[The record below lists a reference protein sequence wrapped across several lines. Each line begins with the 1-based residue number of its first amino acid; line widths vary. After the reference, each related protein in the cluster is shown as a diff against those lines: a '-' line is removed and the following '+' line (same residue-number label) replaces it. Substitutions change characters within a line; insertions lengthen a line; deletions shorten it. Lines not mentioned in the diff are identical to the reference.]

1 MSKKTRQKCS
11 RYKTSGFIRQC
22 LAIVLTVAMIVT
34 MSPIIPGTNMNAF
47 AADELSGSTVQPI
60 VVVSGEGVLGGSAYT
75 ADNVGYERSYTLD
88 ELKEIADSDVKASP
102 ENRYLYSAYN
112 TYNTA
117 SKFLGEGVRLD
128 TLLEGSGVSEA
139 DFSNYIIS
147 LAAPDNYTAKY
158 DPAKTTVGDA
168 NGANVSQHLGV
179 TRYYY
184 PNIQSQGGG
193 NADNPE
199 EVPTILAWAQGGEK
213 GSVVIPS
220 TVTPFTNKIESMTG
234 QIALNDYNN
243 PLFNGDVKK
252 VVVGNA
258 ISETAITIDGV
269 EKTRAEVLMMER
281 ADRSYTYST
290 QEGDQTVYARGVPL
304 AAILSAYDDND
315 TVNFTAADNYPVPA
329 SGMTVVE
336 LIEGNYMLAYEVGTS
351 ASDLVGIYKTAKNNP
366 EIYGFFTLY
375 GDGEKPAGLI
385 NNITVTPA
393 SGIDFV
399 NSPYKHINNGGIVGQ
414 DGPYEIDAI
423 TGATLTIEGPGVTS
437 SVPLPI
443 RELEVQNAG
452 AFRGVYSDV
461 RDDGEW
467 TLNYEGIKLSHI
479 VYNMTSGDNGIHL
492 TDDAFRVLIK
502 NRVRQTIAEFT
513 LEEIDE
519 ADDAGRPIII
529 AYGTGTED
537 GEIVAPFVFD
547 LASGIR
553 DELDNDDG
561 PIKLVYDK
569 TVFAGGDP
577 NPEYTEFGNVAYIY
591 VAQESTPGYKHDKP
605 PYDTPENSQ
614 YILTVTGDKIG
625 REVNYTV
632 EQLEEM
638 VEYDPATG
646 APVGNGMGYR
656 DEYSL
661 ANSTYWYVNEYEGV
675 QLWKLL
681 QKSGLPADSATG
693 ADKDTFVSFT
703 ATDNYKDFDKF
714 TIEQISNPDLFKYY
728 EKNPADP
735 NDGSYTGND
744 ATDLRG
750 TGYPVLVA
758 YGVNGYPYVIKNN
771 MDGYLSGLSNDGG
784 PLRIISGKTEYSHAN
799 GSKQAKLLDKVIVGE
814 DLYYSTHKYNP
825 NKDGVYQGIAENST
839 LTVKV
844 LSGAGED
851 APVLKEETY
860 KVGDLEELLYG
871 GSLTKT
877 QLEDAKIKGFY
888 EQYKNGYFYSD
899 LYEGISLKYFLEHVV
914 ELPGYKG
921 TITFRAGTDTL
932 EMGLEEVLA
941 FTGYNKTTGL
951 SGLAPVIAYAK
962 NGAPMVNS
970 KNAADGYEGDVDLA
984 AGTEF
989 QHTITVKN
997 NGGPLAV
1004 LFPREQMDS
1013 ASAASLSSVTS
1024 IEINLSPDNY
1034 AHTEAPYNTLAD
1046 NTVIVS
1052 GEGTRLTAP
1061 KTFTVADIEG
1071 KQTLAVTADYNIK
1084 KSSDKQSQLRYRG
1097 IPLYSFLSSTDV
1109 GLKPNAD
1116 EVIVTCE
1123 DGTSYTFDLSEVYK
1137 SNYIN
1142 GQNPEIDD
1150 LRMILAYGSASVDNT
1165 DPEDGKPLVVSEN
1178 DAGYD
1183 ADYDNDGGPI
1193 KLVVGQT
1200 DADDVNSSKVL
1211 KNVVEIEVTASDLVS
1226 WGHNTSAIY
1235 QPYLSET
1242 FLFQVVNNE
1251 NATIFEKTYTVEELE
1266 SMTSLIERENITW
1279 VGTQEWEGINLWD
1292 FVLQEADTVNG
1303 IDDPISVTVFASDGY
1318 SKELRSI
1325 FGMDALENGIRD
1337 GETYIPIIL
1346 GYAVSGYPLVTGESS
1361 DGYVGFVGNKGG
1373 PIRTMTHGNQGAC
1386 VGDTIKLVVKV
1397 GEGGGE
1403 DPIPAEEKDFNI
1415 YGLESGLV
1423 AMDIKTIKNI
1433 TAGNGKTEAEYR
1445 ASGATEK
1452 VKGAYLT
1459 DLLAEAGVT
1468 GSAITVDIVTTD
1480 GFQPDHYKGIT
1491 LADLEAQAY
1500 LVAYDV
1506 STDGGT
1512 TWSKV
1517 EDTDDNDVV
1526 STVRIYRNYNNGDN
1540 WNNRVT
1546 SVKGITVTGAESGG
1560 EDPGEEPVVIQTFT
1574 ISGLEGGDIDYYV
1587 GGSNPHTIKGL
1598 PNDAGKVESSYP
1610 YNGATHYVKGALLSS
1625 ILENAGAGENITVTV
1640 ITSDGYSK
1648 DSYEEIPYSDIV
1660 DDEYFVAYDVGEGTE
1675 TLSFVEDE
1683 DGNGAIASFRI
1694 YRNYDDGSGGK
1705 KDNRIKC
1712 VIGIEIAAAADE
1724 SVVFSTYPANGSA
1737 GNLPLAG
1744 VRSVWMDNE
1753 DGLWVSTYGGGVAY
1767 KAADSEDFTVY
1778 NKASNPSLQTAT
1790 VFAVAVDEEGGVW
1803 ISQGKEPQESFGVA
1817 YMKDGAITYYRASD
1831 DPATIPHDFVQEIQI
1846 DEDGNI
1852 WFGTAVGLA
1861 KYDPDAD
1868 TWTVWD
1874 NTYEDADGDSFP
1886 ASSVDNIITDGNGGV
1901 WMGFYPDG
1909 AGTQA
1914 DPFVGGFA
1922 HMTADGD
1929 ITSYQYT
1936 GEYDVGS
1943 GYSQLSQVWVRDIAA
1958 DNEGGVW
1965 VVSSGSF
1972 ASLPIEGG
1980 TVRYV
1985 DAAGNVTEFTGY
1997 DLLGQENFSQSS
2009 ELRMAA
2015 VDPDGG
2021 LWFGTSGDGVFY
2033 IEEPGLIAPLD
2044 VTAQYSGSTGS
2055 WTDSPSWNN
2064 IYSLDFIGKTLYA
2077 GSSAGLAYYT
2087 FDFENSGEDP
2097 GTGDESYE
2105 FKLTADR
2112 SIGVAGNEV
2121 EFTLSVENTDP
2132 FLLQGMQAV
2141 IEFDTSKWEFVGTT
2155 SEDVTVYNNA
2165 TANLEKSGDLV
2176 NKIRLAVL
2184 NETQGGDEATSF
2196 DIAQFKLK
2204 PKTPGTNYTVEL
2216 SDYKIC
2222 DKDGNWLDAVKTTP
2236 AVDVIDLEFD
2246 HMPYNHKE
2254 GYEVIILSGLDETE
2268 GKQIVLGWKGTD
2280 YEFFRSNN
2288 DTYISIIPVAE
2299 QDDID
2304 TDILKCIKFA
2314 DGSYVTF
2321 MYGNVIDDPQHND
2334 VDQIQVND
2342 AVRIVNTILTGAFDR
2357 NDKAYYAM
2365 DVNNDGCINILDAQG
2380 IVWYWLGKITDFSGL
2395 QNND

>member
-1 MSKKTRQKCS
+1 MSKKTGQKCS
-11 RYKTSGFIRQC
+11 RYRTSGFIRQC

-34 MSPIIPGTNMNAF
+34 MSPIIPGTDMNAF
-47 AADELSGSTVQPI
+47 AADELSGSTEQPI
-60 VVVSGEGVLGGSAYT
+60 VVVSGEGVLGGSVYS

-88 ELKEIADSDVKASP
+88 ELKELADDT
-102 ENRYLYSAYN
+102 EYLYSSINSVGVKRIYKAKGLEVSLLFDETAFSQDFYDD
-112 TYNTA
+112 YAVKFTA
-117 SKFLGEGVRLD
+117 SDGV
-128 TLLEGSGVSEA
+128 EA
-139 DFSNYIIS
+139 AF
-147 LAAPDNYTAKY
+147 
-158 DPAKTTVGDA
+158 DPAHEGNTTGGSMGGTYPVTQ
-168 NGANVSQHLGV
+168 NFGV
-179 TRYYY
+179 ERYYF
-184 PNIQSQGGG
+184 PNIAADDESGAIAVHSILSWE
-193 NADNPE
+193 NAYKTAPTVPDALEQDSKAPRLIVGQLAIDDVNNPMYNQN
-199 EVPTILAWAQGGEK
+199 VR
-213 GSVVIPS
+213 
-220 TVTPFTNKIESMTG
+220 KIE
-234 QIALNDYNN
+234 A
-243 PLFNGDVKK
+243 
-252 VVVGNA
+252 GNA
-258 ISETAITIDGV
+258 ISEIAITIDGV

-290 QEGDQTVYARGVPL
+290 QGGDQTVYARGVPL
-304 AAILSAYDDND
+304 AVILSAYDDND
-315 TVNFTAADNYPVPA
+315 TVAFTTADDYPVAA
-329 SGMTVVE
+329 SGMTVAE
-336 LIEGNYMLAYEVGTS
+336 LIDGNYMLAYEVGDS
-351 ASDLVGIYKTAKNNP
+351 ASDLVGIYKTAKGNP
-366 EIYGFFTLY
+366 SIYGVFTLY
-375 GDGEKPAGLI
+375 GDGEKPASLI
-385 NNITVTPA
+385 NSITVTPA
-393 SGIDFV
+393 SGFDFV
-399 NSPYKHINNGGIVGQ
+399 NSPYKHVNNGGIVGQ

-423 TGATLTIEGPGVTS
+423 TGATLTIEGPGLTS

-461 RDDGEW
+461 RNDGEC

-479 VYNMTSGDNGIHL
+479 LNNMTSGDNGIHL

-537 GEIVAPFVFD
+537 EEIVAPFVFD
-547 LASGIR
+547 LGSGIR

-569 TVFAGGDP
+569 TVFAEGDP
-577 NPEYTEFGNVAYIY
+577 NPGYTEFGNVAYIY

-638 VEYDPATG
+638 VAYDPVTG
-646 APVGNGMGYR
+646 APAEDGMGYR
-656 DEYSL
+656 KEYSL

-681 QKSGLPADSATG
+681 QKSGLPADSAAG
-693 ADKDTFVSFT
+693 ADKDTLVSFT

-728 EKNPADP
+728 EKNPADL
-735 NDGSYTGND
+735 NDGTYTGD
-744 ATDLRG
+744 DSVDLRG

-814 DLYYSTHKYNP
+814 DFYYSTHKYNP
-825 NKDGVYQGIAENST
+825 SKDGVYQDIAENST
-839 LTVKV
+839 LNVQV
-844 LSGAGED
+844 LTGTGED
-851 APVLKEETY
+851 VTVLKEETY

-888 EQYKNGYFYSD
+888 EIQKGSSFYSD
-899 LYEGISLKYFLEHVV
+899 LYEGVNLIYFLENVV

-921 TITFRAGTDTL
+921 TITFSDGSNEFT
-932 EMGLEEVLA
+932 MGLEEALA
-941 FTGYNKTTGL
+941 YSGYNAATELGGL
-951 SGLAPVIAYAK
+951 PPVIAYAK
-962 NGAPMVNS
+962 NGVPMVNS
-970 KNAADGYEGDVDLA
+970 KNATDGYEGDVILA
-984 AGTEF
+984 SGTQFE
-989 QHTITVKN
+989 HTITVKN

-1004 LFPREQMDS
+1004 IFPREALDS
-1013 ASAASLSSVTS
+1013 DTADSLSSVNS
-1024 IEINLSPDNY
+1024 IVINLTPDNY
-1034 AHTEAPYNTLAD
+1034 AHTEAPFNTLAN
-1046 NTVIVS
+1046 NTVTVS

-1071 KQTLAVTADYNIK
+1071 KQTLAVTGDYNFK
-1084 KSSDKQSQLRYRG
+1084 NSSGSQSQLRYRG
-1097 IPLYSFLSSTDV
+1097 ISLYDFLNSTDV

-1116 EVIVTCE
+1116 EIIVTCA
-1123 DGTSYTFDLSEVYK
+1123 DDTSYTFDLSEVYK
-1137 SNYIN
+1137 SDYIN
-1142 GQNPEIDD
+1142 GQNPDIDD
-1150 LRMILAYGSASVDNT
+1150 LQIILAYGSASTDNP
-1165 DPEDGKPLVVSEN
+1165 DPEDGKPLVVGST

-1183 ADYDNDGGPI
+1183 DDYKNSGGPI

-1211 KNVVEIEVTASDLVS
+1211 KNVVEIEVTASEFTS
-1226 WGHNTSAIY
+1226 WNHSISAVY

-1251 NATIFEKTYTVEELE
+1251 NATIFEETYTVEDLE
-1266 SMTSLIERENITW
+1266 NMTSLIERENISW

-1292 FVLQEADTVNG
+1292 FVLQEADTAEG

-1337 GETYIPIIL
+1337 GETYIPIII
-1346 GYAVSGYPLVTGESS
+1346 GYAVAGYPLVTGEAS
-1361 DGYVGFVGNKGG
+1361 DGYVAFAGNKGG
-1373 PIRTMTHGNQGAC
+1373 PLRTMTHGNQGAC
-1386 VGDTIKLVVKV
+1386 VGDTVKLVVKV
-1397 GEGGGE
+1397 GEGGE
-1403 DPIPAEEKDFNI
+1403 DPQLPEEKDFNI

-1423 AMDIKTIKNI
+1423 SMDIRAIKNI
-1433 TAGNGKTEAEYR
+1433 TAGDGKTVADYTS
-1445 ASGATEK
+1445 SGKTDK
-1452 VKGAYLT
+1452 VKGAYLI
-1459 DLLAEAGVT
+1459 DLLEEAGVT
-1468 GSAITVDIVTTD
+1468 GSAVTVDIETTD
-1480 GFQPDHYKGIT
+1480 DFQPDHYTGIT
-1491 LADLEAQAY
+1491 LGAIESQAY
-1500 LVAYDV
+1500 FVAYDI
-1506 STDGGT
+1506 STDGGI
-1512 TWSKV
+1512 TWNGFA
-1517 EDTDDNDVV
+1517 DTDDNGVN
-1526 STVRIYRNYNNGDN
+1526 STIRIYRNYNNGDN
-1540 WNNRVT
+1540 WFNRVT
-1546 SVKGITVTGAESGG
+1546 NVKGVTVTGSGSGG
-1560 EDPGEEPVVIQTFT
+1560 EDPGEEPTVFETFT
-1574 ISGLEGGDIDYYV
+1574 ISGLEGGAIDYYI
-1587 GGSNPHTIKGL
+1587 GGSNPHTIKSL
-1598 PNDAGKVESSYP
+1598 PNDAGKVTTSYP

-1640 ITSDGYSK
+1640 ITSDGYTK
-1648 DSYEEIPYSDIV
+1648 DSYEDIPYSDIV

-1724 SVVFSTYPANGSA
+1724 SVVFSTYPADGSA

-1744 VRSVWMDNE
+1744 IRSIWMDNE

-1778 NKASNPSLQTAT
+1778 NKASNPPLQTAT
-1790 VFAVAVDEEGGVW
+1790 VFAAAVDEEGGVW
-1803 ISQGKEPQESFGVA
+1803 MSQGKEVSESYGVA
-1817 YMKDGAITYYRASD
+1817 YMKDGAVTYYRASD

-1846 DEDGNI
+1846 DDDGNI

-1861 KYDPDAD
+1861 KYDPDED
-1868 TWTVWD
+1868 TWTTWD
-1874 NTYEDADGDSFP
+1874 YTYEDGDGNSFP
-1886 ASSVDNIITDGNGGV
+1886 AHSVDNIITDGNGGV

-1936 GEYDVGS
+1936 GEYDAES
-1943 GYSQLSQVWVRDIAA
+1943 GYSLLSQVWVRDIAV
-1958 DNEGGVW
+1958 DKNGGVW
-1965 VVSSGSF
+1965 VVSSGSY
-1972 ASLPIEGG
+1972 ANLPIVGG

-1985 DAAGNVTEFTGY
+1985 DAEGDVTTFTGY
-1997 DLLGQENFSQSS
+1997 ELLGEENFSQST
-2009 ELRMAA
+2009 ELRMVT

-2021 LWFGTSGDGVFY
+2021 LWFGSSGDGVFY
-2033 IEEPGLIAPLD
+2033 VADPSTEAPLD
-2044 VTAQYSGSTGS
+2044 VTATYNSSTGS
-2055 WTDSPSWNN
+2055 LPSASWDNV
-2064 IYSLDFIGKTLYA
+2064 YSLDFIGKTLYA

-2097 GTGDESYE
+2097 GTGDEPYE
-2105 FKLTADR
+2105 FKLIADR
-2112 SIGVAGNEV
+2112 SIGVAGSEM

-2141 IEFDTSKWEFVGTT
+2141 IEFDTSKWEFIGTT
-2155 SEDVTVYNNA
+2155 SGAVTVYNNA
-2165 TANLEKSGDLV
+2165 TANLEKSGDVV

-2184 NETQGGDEATSF
+2184 NETQSGDEATSF

-2204 PKTPGTNYTVEL
+2204 PKTAGSNYSVEL
-2216 SDYKIC
+2216 PDYKIC
-2222 DKDGNWLDAVKTTP
+2222 DEDGNWLEAVKTTP
-2236 AVDVIDLEFD
+2236 AVDVINLEFD
-2246 HMPYNHKE
+2246 HMPYSHKE
-2254 GYEVIILSGLDETE
+2254 GYEVIILSGLDETP

-2280 YEFFRSNN
+2280 YAFFKSDN
-2288 DTYISIIPVAE
+2288 DTYISIIPVTE
-2299 QDDID
+2299 EDDIESNV
-2304 TDILKCIKFA
+2304 IKCIKFA
-2314 DGSYVTF
+2314 DGNYVTF
-2321 MYGNVIDDPQHND
+2321 MYGNVIDDPENED
-2334 VDQIQVND
+2334 VGQIQVND

-2365 DVNNDGCINILDAQG
+2365 DVNGDGDINILDAQG